1 MTKVYGYPM
10 SDISIL
16 EDLRRRGLIEQF
28 TNEEAIARDL
38 STKSVSIYCGVDP
51 TADSIHVGHLLP
63 FLTLGRL
70 QKRGHRPVILV
81 GGATGMIGDPS
92 GRATE
97 RSLLTPEQV
106 AHNVECIRQQVSR
119 FVSFEGPNAAVMV
132 NNLDWIG
139 PFSYLEWLRDVGKY
153 FTVNYMLG
161 KESVRSRLEDREQG
175 ISYTEFSYMLL
186 QAYDYLELNR
196 TLNCTI
202 QVGGSDQWG
211 NITAGIELI
220 RKKGQ
225 GEAYGM
231 TFPLVTTSTGEK
243 FGKSA
248 GNAIWLDPERTSP
261 YALYQYFLR
270 SEDADVGRF
279 LKFFSMRPVDEIEE
293 IVAKHMEEPHKRE
306 GQRLL
311 AEELTQL
318 IHGEDGLRRAKQ
330 ASEILFGSEIEGL
343 SDKELT
349 SIFAD
354 VPAADLDR
362 AKLEAG
368 YPVVDLLAD
377 SGLEKSKGDA
387 RRSLKGGGVYIN
399 NRRIDAED
407 LVVTPEHLASETI
420 LVLRKGKKSYLLAR
434 FAR

>member
-1 MTKVYGYPM
+1 M
-10 SDISIL
+10 SAISIL
-16 EDLRRRGLIEQF
+16 DDLRRRGLIEQF

-38 STKSVSIYCGVDP
+38 SSKSVSIYCGVDP

-70 QKRGHRPVILV
+70 QRQGHRPVILV

-92 GRATE
+92 GRSSE
-97 RSLLTPEQV
+97 RSLLTLEQV
-106 AHNVECIRQQVSR
+106 AHNVECIRRQVSR
-119 FVSFEGPNAAVMV
+119 FVSFEGDNAAVMV
-132 NNLDWIG
+132 HNIDWIG
-139 PFSYLEWLRDVGKY
+139 PLTYLEWLRDVGKY

-196 TLNCTI
+196 TQNCTI

-270 SEDADVGRF
+270 SEDADVERF
-279 LKFFSMRPVDEIEE
+279 LKFFSLRPVDEIEA
-293 IVAKHMEEPHKRE
+293 IVAAHAEAPHKRE
-306 GQRLL
+306 AQRIL
-311 AEELTQL
+311 AEELTEL

-330 ASEILFGSEIEGL
+330 ATDILFGSEIEGL

-362 AKLEAG
+362 SKLEAG
-368 YPVVDLLAD
+368 YPIVDLLAD

-387 RRSLKGGGVYIN
+387 RRSLKGGGVYVN
-399 NRRIDAED
+399 NRRVDGEE

>member
-1 MTKVYGYPM
+1 M
-10 SDISIL
+10 SAISIL
-16 EDLRRRGLIEQF
+16 DDLRRRGLIEQF

-38 STKSVSIYCGVDP
+38 SSKSVSIYCGVDP

-70 QKRGHRPVILV
+70 QRQGHRPVILV

-92 GRATE
+92 GRSSE
-97 RSLLTPEQV
+97 RSLLTLEQV
-106 AHNVECIRQQVSR
+106 AHNVECIRRQVSR
-119 FVSFEGPNAAVMV
+119 FVSFEGDNAAVMV
-132 NNLDWIG
+132 NNIDWIG
-139 PFSYLEWLRDVGKY
+139 PLTYLEWLRDVGKY

-196 TLNCTI
+196 TQNCTI

-270 SEDADVGRF
+270 SEDADVERF
-279 LKFFSMRPVDEIEE
+279 LKFFSLRPVDEIEA
-293 IVAKHMEEPHKRE
+293 IVAAHAEAPHKRE
-306 GQRLL
+306 AQRIL
-311 AEELTQL
+311 AEELTEL
-318 IHGEDGLRRAKQ
+318 IHGEEGLRRAKQ
-330 ASEILFGSEIEGL
+330 ATDILFGSEIEGL

-362 AKLEAG
+362 SKLEAG
-368 YPVVDLLAD
+368 YPIVDLLAD

-387 RRSLKGGGVYIN
+387 RRSLKGGGVYVN
-399 NRRIDAED
+399 NRRVDGEE

>member
-1 MTKVYGYPM
+1 M
-10 SDISIL
+10 SAISIL
-16 EDLRRRGLIEQF
+16 DDLRRRGLIEQF

-38 STKSVSIYCGVDP
+38 SSKSVSIYCGVDP

-70 QKRGHRPVILV
+70 QRQGHRPVILV

-92 GRATE
+92 GRSSE
-97 RSLLTPEQV
+97 RSLLTLEQV
-106 AHNVECIRQQVSR
+106 AHNVECIRRQVSR
-119 FVSFEGPNAAVMV
+119 FVSFEGDNAAVMV
-132 NNLDWIG
+132 NNIDWIG
-139 PFSYLEWLRDVGKY
+139 PLTYLEWLRDVGKY

-196 TLNCTI
+196 TQNCTI

-270 SEDADVGRF
+270 SEDADVERF
-279 LKFFSMRPVDEIEE
+279 LKFFSLRPVDEIEA
-293 IVAKHMEEPHKRE
+293 IVAAHAEAPHKRE
-306 GQRLL
+306 AQRIL
-311 AEELTQL
+311 AEELTEL

-330 ASEILFGSEIEGL
+330 ATDILFGSEIEGL

-362 AKLEAG
+362 SKLEAG
-368 YPVVDLLAD
+368 YSIVDLLAD

-387 RRSLKGGGVYIN
+387 RRSLKGGGVYVN
-399 NRRIDAED
+399 NRRVDGEE

>member
-1 MTKVYGYPM
+1 M
-10 SDISIL
+10 SAISIL
-16 EDLRRRGLIEQF
+16 DDLRRRGLIEQF

-38 STKSVSIYCGVDP
+38 SSKSVSIYCGVDP

-70 QKRGHRPVILV
+70 QRQGHRPVILV

-92 GRATE
+92 GRSSE
-97 RSLLTPEQV
+97 RSLLTLEQV
-106 AHNVECIRQQVSR
+106 AHNVECIRRQVSR
-119 FVSFEGPNAAVMV
+119 FVSFEGENAAVMV
-132 NNLDWIG
+132 NNIDWIG
-139 PFSYLEWLRDVGKY
+139 PLTYLEWLRDVGKY

-196 TLNCTI
+196 TQNCTI

-270 SEDADVGRF
+270 SEDADVERF
-279 LKFFSMRPVDEIEE
+279 LKFFSLRPVDEIEA
-293 IVAKHMEEPHKRE
+293 IVAAHAEAPHKRE
-306 GQRLL
+306 AQRIL
-311 AEELTQL
+311 AEELTEL
-318 IHGEDGLRRAKQ
+318 IHGEEGLRRAKQ
-330 ASEILFGSEIEGL
+330 ATDILFGSEIEGL

-362 AKLEAG
+362 SKLEAG
-368 YPVVDLLAD
+368 YPIVDLLAD

-387 RRSLKGGGVYIN
+387 RRSLKGGGVYVN
-399 NRRIDAED
+399 NRRVDGEE

>member
-1 MTKVYGYPM
+1 M
-10 SDISIL
+10 SATAIID
-16 EDLRRRGLIEQF
+16 DLRRRGLIEQF

-38 STKSVSIYCGVDP
+38 STRSVSLYCGVDP

-63 FLTLGRL
+63 FLTLARM
-70 QKRGHRPVILV
+70 QKAGHRPVILV

-92 GRATE
+92 GRSTE
-97 RSLLTPEQV
+97 RNLITMEQV
-106 AHNVECIRQQVSR
+106 AHNVQCIRRQLEQ
-119 FVSFEGPNAAVMV
+119 FVSFEGENAAVMV
-132 NNLDWIG
+132 NNIDWIG
-139 PFSYLEWLRDVGKY
+139 PLTYLEWLRDVGKY

-196 TLNCTI
+196 THNCTI

-248 GNAIWLDPERTSP
+248 GNAIWLDPARTSP

-270 SEDADVGRF
+270 SEDADVERF
-279 LKFFSMRPVDEIEE
+279 LKYFSMRPVDEIEA
-293 IVAKHMEEPHKRE
+293 IVAEHMEAPHKRE
-306 GQRLL
+306 AQRIL
-311 AEELTQL
+311 AEELTAL
-318 IHGEDGLRRAKQ
+318 IHGDAGLARAKQ
-330 ASEILFGSEIEGL
+330 ASQILFGSEIEGL
-343 SDKELT
+343 SDAELT

-354 VPAADLDR
+354 VPAADLNR
-362 AKLEAG
+362 ATLEAG
-368 YPVVDLLAD
+368 YPIVDLLAD

-387 RRSLKGGGVYIN
+387 RRSIKGGGVYLN
-399 NRRIDAED
+399 NRRIDDEA
-407 LVVTPEHLASETI
+407 LVVGVSDLASETI
-420 LVLRKGKKSYLLAR
+420 AVLRKGKKSYLLAR
-434 FAR
+434 FAQG

>member
-1 MTKVYGYPM
+1 M
-10 SDISIL
+10 SAISVI

-38 STKSVSIYCGVDP
+38 ATKSVSIYCGVDP

-63 FLTLGRL
+63 FLTLARL
-70 QKRGHRPVILV
+70 QKAGHRPVVLV

-92 GRATE
+92 GRSTE
-97 RSLLTPEQV
+97 RSLITMEEV
-106 AHNVECIRQQVSR
+106 AHNVECIRRQVAR
-119 FVSFEGPNAAVMV
+119 FVSFEGENAAVMV
-132 NNLDWIG
+132 NNIDWIG
-139 PFSYLEWLRDVGKY
+139 PLSYLEWLRDVGKY

-196 TLNCTI
+196 SLNCTI

-225 GEAYGM
+225 GDAYGM

-270 SEDADVGRF
+270 SEDADVERF
-279 LKFFSMRPVDEIEE
+279 LKFFSMRPVDEIEA
-293 IVAKHMEEPHKRE
+293 IVAEHMEAPHKRE
-306 GQRLL
+306 AQRIL
-311 AEELTQL
+311 AEELTAL
-318 IHGEDGLRRAKQ
+318 IHGDEGLQRAKK
-330 ASEILFGSEIEGL
+330 ASEVLFGSEIDGL
-343 SDKELT
+343 SDKELA

-362 AKLEAG
+362 AKLVAG
-368 YPVVDLLAD
+368 YAIVDLLAD

-387 RRSLKGGGVYIN
+387 RRSLKGGGVYLN
-399 NRRIDAED
+399 NRRVDGED
-407 LVVTPEHLASETI
+407 RVVTEADLASETI
-420 LVLRKGKKSYLLAR
+420 IVLRKGKKSYLLAR
-434 FAR
+434 FA